1 MNIKLLP
8 LLLIL
13 SLLNSCIELEI
24 SAPSFLDIA
33 LYFKVTEIEVGLL
46 ITYNLLG
53 FCIASLIWGPLS
65 EFYGRRW
72 IMLWGN
78 GILTL
83 GALGCVIAP
92 TFLALLIARFVQGLG
107 AATSAVVTS
116 AIIADVYPTNKAA
129 KLYSL
134 MNAIFTIFMALSPT
148 IGSILNAYIGWRG
161 NYGVIAFICSVSWI
175 LLYLFLPETK
185 TTTLRFSWYKTLSS
199 YKQLLSNG
207 RFLSAAAIPSL
218 LYGCYLTF
226 VSLAPFIYID
236 IFEVGTIGYTLN
248 QGIIIL
254 AFAITSVFSN
264 KITTVLNMRRTLY
277 SALCLS
283 VLGSAMM
290 LLSHTAFLLT
300 VAMSLFCIG
309 FACVYPIIFAYS
321 LEIFPQFKGT
331 ASSVIMSLRYLLCA
345 IITGVGSYVY
355 NNNVLNLSLL
365 IIGIMIIVISLFIL
379 LTRKIKFNTI

>member
-33 LYFKVTEIEVGLL
+33 LYFTITEAKVGFI

-92 TFLALLIARFVQGLG
+92 TFLVLLIARFVQGLG

-199 YKQLLSNG
+199 YKQLLSNKL
-207 RFLSAAAIPSL
+207 FLSAAAIPSL

-226 VSLAPFIYID
+226 VSLAPFIYME
-236 IFEVGTIGYTLN
+236 IFEVETIGYTVH
-248 QGIIIL
+248 QGIIICV
-254 AFAITSVFSN
+254 FAITSALFS
-264 KITTVLNMRRTLY
+264 KINTSLGTQRILY
-277 SALCLS
+277 LALCLC
-283 VLGSAMM
+283 VLGSMMM
-290 LLSHTAFLLT
+290 LFSYTASLLT

-309 FACVYPIIFAYS
+309 FACLYPIIFAYS
-321 LEIFPQFKGT
+321 LEILPQLKGT

-345 IITGVGSYVY
+345 LITSVGSNVY
-355 NNNVLNLSLL
+355 NNNVFNLSLL
-365 IIGIMIIVISLFIL
+365 ILGIIIIVVFLFIFFI
-379 LTRKIKFNTI
+379 RTIRFDTI